1 MADKDFTMH
10 AVAHIESDFA
20 EKFGIPRQSGLVDAL
35 RARVVLEPPYRDP
48 SALRGIEQ
56 FSHIWLLWQ
65 FTQAVREGWSPTVRP
80 PRLGGNTRVGV
91 FATRSPYR
99 PNPIGLSCVRLE
111 RVEQDE
117 ALGPVLWVRGA
128 DLLDG
133 TPIYDIKPYI
143 PFADCRPDASE
154 GYTAQT
160 RGYRLEVRCPEG
172 LRADLPAGKWEAL
185 AGVLSGD
192 PRPSYQEDP
201 ERVYGMK
208 FAGYEVGFTV
218 ADGVLTVCRIR
229 PVRPGQEG

>member
-1 MADKDFTMH
+1 MAEQTFTMH
-10 AVAHIESDFA
+10 PVAHIESDFA

-80 PRLGGNTRVGV
+80 PRLGGNTRVGI
-91 FATRSPYR
+91 FATRSPFR

-111 RVEQDE
+111 AVEQDPVC
-117 ALGPVLWVRGA
+117 GPVLIVRGA

-143 PFADCRPDASE
+143 PFADSHPDAAE

-160 RGYRLEVRCPEG
+160 RAYHLEVRCPEA
-172 LRADLPAGKWEAL
+172 LRAPLAPEQWEAL
-185 AGVLSGD
+185 SGVLAGD
-192 PRPSYQEDP
+192 PRPSYQDDP
-201 ERVYGMK
+201 DRVYGMR
-208 FAGYEVGFTV
+208 FAGWQVRFTV
-218 ADGVLTVCRIR
+218 AGGVLTVREIA
-229 PVRPGQEG
+229 PEG